1 VEPRFAGRS
10 LKRRSFSF
18 SFSIPSV
25 HERIPAFGL
34 RENCNRETIHL
45 DIESLPVDHRSVA
58 HREIVLPTLPSFP
71 AIAGGS
77 ERATL
82 LAGLTFIEGA
92 TSGWMARELL
102 LWFGANAELLGWP
115 GPPATI
121 SDVSVGTL
129 ALQRGVRVTA
139 ERVAHPQDLSKL
151 LAMARWQVVVTLR
164 GLLSGD
170 DRFLKGA
177 IFAGRVRRDAKAS
190 AWLARPREAEPL
202 SDIVI
207 SLFAADILAYR
218 EFHDQALCV
227 CDVCGRVSYNP
238 KATSRAGCCDHVPG
252 TATSS
257 GVRDRREA
265 DTLPP
270 PPTPR
275 LGPPGRR

>member
-1 VEPRFAGRS
+1 MP
-10 LKRRSFSF
+10 
-18 SFSIPSV
+18 
-25 HERIPAFGL
+25 
-34 RENCNRETIHL
+34 L
-45 DIESLPVDHRSVA
+45 DIDAVSADARRVA
-58 HREIVLPTLPSFP
+58 HRKIVLPTLPSFP

-92 TSGWMARELL
+92 TSGWTARDVL
-102 LWFGANAELLGWP
+102 LWLGANAELLGWP

-129 ALQRGVRVTA
+129 ALQPGVRVTA
-139 ERVAHPQDLSKL
+139 ERVARPQDLSKL
-151 LAMARWQVVVTLR
+151 LAMARWKVVVTLR

-177 IFAGRVRRDAKAS
+177 IFAGRVRRDARAP
-190 AWLARPREAEPL
+190 AWIARPREGELL
-202 SDIVI
+202 SDII
-207 SLFAADILAYR
+207 LSLFAADILAYR
-218 EFHDQALCV
+218 DFHDQALCV

-238 KATSRAGCCDHVPG
+238 KVTGRAGCGDHVPG

-257 GVRDRREA
+257 GVRDRDRDRREA

-270 PPTPR
+270 PPPPTSSPSPTTR
-275 LGPPGRR
+275 SGPSTKR